1 METTKGLYGV
11 IQKNAPKF
19 QVVVTTGPPQCTK
32 LGPSL
37 RTLLVSRQSAHF
49 LNRIFYFTVTNS
61 FSGGGGR
68 VKEDVER

>member
-1 METTKGLYGV
+1 METTKGLYGI

-37 RTLLVSRQSAHF
+37 GTQVGTQAVSTF
-49 LNRIFYFTVTNS
+49 LE
-61 FSGGGGR
+61 
-68 VKEDVER
+68 EDFLFHV